1 MKKHAKII
9 CLVIFLVVIVVLFVA
24 IVLMRNT
31 LETQKPTENHITETD
46 SGSKKTSSKNS
57 HEHNFGEWTMVKEA
71 KCTEE
76 GSKQRVCSTCSKTE
90 TEAIPALGH
99 SEVEHEAKSPTCTE
113 IGWDAYVTCKN
124 CDYTTYEEKPALG
137 QNEDVSQGVPGIDD
151 IPDDDSAVLDFE
163 YTLLDDGTY
172 EISRVYSY
180 KVEEIIIPSTYEGK
194 AVTQIGEYAFTTEF
208 CDGMFSVTI
217 PDSVTSIGSYAF
229 RGCSGLI
236 SITIPDSVT
245 SIGNGAFL
253 RCDSLMS
260 ITIPFVGATKDGSPN
275 TNFGYIFGTNN
286 YDEHGS
292 FVPSSLK
299 TVVITGGT
307 TIDESAFVGCDSL
320 TSVTLPDSVT
330 SIGEQAFVGCDSL
343 TSITIPDSV
352 TSIGYYAF
360 SSCSSLTSVA
370 IGNSVTSIGDE
381 AFFGCSSLTSVTIP
395 DSVTSIGI
403 SAFYN
408 TAYYNN
414 ESNWEND
421 VLYIGN
427 HLIDANNTISD
438 AYTIKDGT
446 KTIANEAFKNC
457 SSLTSIEIP
466 DSVTSIGY
474 AAFIGCSSLT
484 SITISDSVTS
494 IGDEAFYGCYRLTDI
509 YFTGTEEE
517 WNAIDKSQADI
528 PSSATIHFNYVPS
541 ES

>member
-1 MKKHAKII
+1 MAT
-9 CLVIFLVVIVVLFVA
+9 A
-24 IVLMRNT
+24 
-31 LETQKPTENHITETD
+31 
-46 SGSKKTSSKNS
+46 
-57 HEHNFGEWTMVKEA
+57 FGGWDAYV
-71 KCTEE
+71 
-76 GSKQRVCSTCSKTE
+76 TCSRCGYTTYAEKS
-90 TEAIPALGH
+90 ALGH
-99 SEVEHEAKSPTCTE
+99 DEIPHEAKSPTCTE

-137 QNEDVSQGVPGIDD
+137 QNEDGSQGVPGIDD

-180 KVEEIIIPSTYEGK
+180 KVEKIIIPSTYEGK

-229 RGCSGLI
+229 RDCSGLI

-286 YDEHGS
+286 YDEHGF

-421 VLYIGN
+421 VLYIGH
-427 HLIDANNTISD
+427 HLITANNTILG

-446 KTIANEAFKNC
+446 KTIANEAFKIC

-484 SITISDSVTS
+484 SITIPDSVTS
-494 IGDEAFYGCYRLTDI
+494 IGYEAFCGCYRLTDI

-528 PSSATIHFNYVPS
+528 SSSATIHFNYVPS